1 MATAEEPT
9 TYLVECFWPG
19 IDERQHAAAAN
30 RAQAAARQ
38 LRRQGEE
45 IEFLGSILI
54 PGDETVFCFFKG
66 REPDVRDA
74 SERAGLPFERLL
86 TAVRIAGDPGSTGS
100 ERGSLRRGSVG

>member
-30 RAQAAARQ
+30 RAQAAALQ
-38 LRRQGEE
+38 LRREGEE

-66 REPDVRDA
+66 REPDVRGA

-86 TAVRIAGDPGSTGS
+86 AAVRIAADSGRAGS
-100 ERGSLRRGSVG
+100 ERRSL

>member
-1 MATAEEPT
+1 MLVAEEPR

-19 IDERQHAAAAN
+19 VDEQQHASAAGRARAAAL
-30 RAQAAARQ
+30 Q

-66 REPDVRDA
+66 REPDVRGA
-74 SERAGLPFERLL
+74 SERAGLPFDRLL
-86 TAVRIAGDPGSTGS
+86 AAVRIAGDLGRSDG
-100 ERGSLRRGSVG
+100 